1 MIPLTLRTKFEQQ
14 GKRVLA
20 PQISLTVQ
28 VTKDDDKFHGGELRD
43 DKLVEL
49 QRPKRSQMIGI

>member
-1 MIPLTLRTKFEQQ
+1 MIPLTLRTKFQQQ

-28 VTKDDDKFHGGELRD
+28 VPKDDDKFHGGELRD